1 MTKLKLLSGK
11 VRRSVLN
18 CLNQSLIRRSFSEN
32 VFEATLSPKRNVVS
46 VWEGPFSVFSN
57 VLGDEVETIFWKTQ
71 AKRSKLFKSKLGHSK
86 LIRKWFWSYL
96 ELKHEYCQ
104 PLKWTF
110 FSCLKVFEWRG
121 WNHFLVIRRVLEN
134 DFDATFSSKANVP
147 SGWKGHFLVF
157 SKFWMRKLQPF
168 SGKVRQ
174 SIQNYLNY
182 NLVIGSLL
190 KNYFEATL
198 SSK

>member
-1 MTKLKLLSGK
+1 MKLFSGN

-18 CLNQSLIRRSFSEN
+18 CLNQTLIRRSFSEN
-32 VFEATLSPKRNVVS
+32 GFEATLSPKRNVVS
-46 VWEGPFSVFSN
+46 VWKGPFSVFSK

-71 AKRSKLFKSKLGHSK
+71 AKPSKLFKSKLGHSK
-86 LIRKWFWSYL
+86 VLRKWFWGYL

-104 PLKWTF
+104 RLKWKF
-110 FSCLKVFEWRG
+110 SSCLKVFEWRG
-121 WNHFLVIRRVLEN
+121 WNHFLVIGRVLEN
-134 DFDATFSSKANVP
+134 DFDVTLSSKANVP

-174 SIQNYLNY
+174 SVQNYLNY